1 MKASQLFTKTS
12 RVVPVDEP
20 AKNAQLLIKA
30 GFIDKQMAGAYAFLP
45 LGKKVLDNIV
55 QIIREEMD
63 EAGGSEISLT
73 ALQPKDIWETTGRWS
88 DQVMDVWFKTKLANG
103 NEVGLA
109 PTHEEPLTNLMKRFI
124 TSYKDLPC
132 YPYQFQTK
140 FRNEL
145 RAKSGL
151 LRCREFLMKDLYSF
165 SRTPEEHEA
174 FYNKMIGVYHK
185 VFKRLGIGDITYIT
199 FASGGSFSKF
209 SHEFQ
214 TVSDIGE
221 DGIFVDEKR
230 KLAVN
235 KEVMD
240 DAVLSEL
247 GLDKNCLAEK
257 TAVEVGNIF
266 SLGSKYSKPLGL
278 TYTDKNGQI
287 QPVYMGCYGIG
298 PGRVMGV
305 LAELF
310 SDEKGLVWPE
320 SVAPF
325 KVYLAQIGDSE
336 NVKKACQK
344 LYDDFSEQGVSILW
358 DDRDERPGVK
368 FNDADL
374 YGIPY
379 RVVISEQTLEKA
391 QLEVKK
397 RNHDNIQMMTEEEF
411 IKVLGNK

>member
-12 RVVPVDEP
+12 RIVPVDEP

-30 GFIDKQMAGAYAFLP
+30 GFIDKQMAGVYAFLP
-45 LGKKVLDNIV
+45 LGKRVLDNIV

-63 EAGGSEISLT
+63 EVGGCEISLT
-73 ALQPKDIWETTGRWS
+73 ALQPKDIWEVTGRWN
-88 DQVMDVWFKTKLANG
+88 DQVIDIWFKTKLSNNVEA
-103 NEVGLA
+103 GLA
-109 PTHEEPLTNLMKRFI
+109 PTHEEPLTNLMRRFVN
-124 TSYKDLPC
+124 SYKDLPC

-174 FYNKMIGVYHK
+174 FYNKMTDAYHK

-214 TVSDIGE
+214 TISDIGE
-221 DGIFVDEKR
+221 DTIYIDQDK
-230 KLAVN
+230 KIAIN
-235 KEVMD
+235 KEVLD
-240 DAVLSEL
+240 DELLAEL
-247 GLDKNCLAEK
+247 GIDKAHLVEK
-257 TAVEVGNIF
+257 SGIEVGNIF
-266 SLGSKYSKPLGL
+266 PLGTKYSKPLGL
-278 TYTDKNGQI
+278 TYTDKDGQV

-298 PGRVMGV
+298 PGRIMGV

-310 SDEKGLVWPE
+310 SDERGLVWPE
-320 SVAPF
+320 NVAPF

-336 NVKKACQK
+336 NVKAASKK
-344 LYDDFSEQGVSILW
+344 FYDDCNEQGVSIFW
-358 DDRDERPGVK
+358 DDRDERAGVK

-379 RVVISEQTLEKA
+379 RVVISEQTLEKR

-397 RNHDNIQMMTEEEF
+397 RTHDNTQMMSEKEF

>member
-12 RVVPVDEP
+12 RIVPVDEP

-30 GFIDKQMAGAYAFLP
+30 GFIDKQMAGVYAFLP
-45 LGKKVLDNIV
+45 FGKRVLDNIV

-63 EAGGSEISLT
+63 KVGGCEISLT

-88 DQVMDVWFKTKLANG
+88 DQVIDVWFKTKIANG
-103 NEVGLA
+103 NEAGLA
-109 PTHEEPLTNLMKRFI
+109 PTHEEPLTNLMKRFVN
-124 TSYKDLPC
+124 SYKDLPC

-174 FYNKMIGVYHK
+174 FYNKMKDVYHK
-185 VFKRLGIGDITYIT
+185 VFKRFGIGDITYIT

-214 TVSDIGE
+214 TISDIGE
-221 DGIFVDEKR
+221 DTIFIDQDK
-230 KLAVN
+230 KIAIN
-235 KEVMD
+235 KEVLD
-240 DAVLSEL
+240 DEVLAEL
-247 GLDKNCLAEK
+247 GIDKAHLVEK
-257 TAVEVGNIF
+257 SGIEVGNIF
-266 SLGSKYSKPLGL
+266 SLGTKYSKSLGL
-278 TYTDKNGQI
+278 TYTDKNGQM

-298 PGRVMGV
+298 PGRIMGV

-320 SVAPF
+320 NVAPF
-325 KVYLAQIGDSE
+325 KIYLAQIGDSE
-336 NVKKACQK
+336 NVKTASQK
-344 LYDDFSEQGVSILW
+344 FYDDCNEQGISIFW

-379 RVVISEQTLEKA
+379 RVVISEQTLEKGL
-391 QLEVKK
+391 LEVKK
-397 RNHDNIQMMTEEEF
+397 RTHNNVQMMSEKEF